1 MTANIDNLHDG
12 KSVARIREKGLVGGY
27 KLITTGKGL
36 VGGYK
41 LITTEKAVIER
52 VDARF
57 DSSPRGSVVYCIV
70 WINGNDKWGRGVGKA
85 GGYGYDKKSAA
96 LGAALR
102 DAGVVLNKNIEGVGE
117 SAELEAI
124 RALGD
129 ALGFP
134 DAILVDF
141 HP

>member
-12 KSVARIREKGLVGGY
+12 KSVGTIRE
-27 KLITTGKGL
+27 KGL

-57 DSSPRGSVVYCIV
+57 YSSPRGSTVYCLV

-85 GGYGYDKKSAA
+85 GGYGYYKKSAA
-96 LGAALR
+96 LEAAFD
-102 DAGVVLNKNIEGVGE
+102 DAGVKLDKSISGVGE
-117 SAELEAI
+117 NAELEAI
-124 RALGD
+124 RAVGD
-129 ALGFP
+129 ALGCT

-141 HP
+141 YA